1 MSNVH
6 SDDIF
11 SLISSL
17 QKSQDTDKLIVEIL
31 SFASDIAQADGCFLY
46 KITPSKYIN
55 LEYINIKS
63 LRLSVKGASC
73 DKFFAPEYLPQS
85 KNKKNKHPSE
95 ICAVTKDIL
104 NTPNLYNEPS
114 IDASALKIFDL
125 ENSYNSVSL
134 LAFPLFDSNENVIS
148 VVQFINAKNSDGKTV
163 TFSTKI
169 QDQVVSLCQLISVL
183 LERQQ
188 QAIIYN
194 KFLESIVSTFTKII
208 LSKAPHISSI
218 KNSVPV
224 IAQMIAVA
232 ASTTSDENFKD
243 FEMSDNQWNL
253 LNIASWIYDCGR
265 IMAPDYVLN
274 KSTKLETVS
283 NRIHEIR
290 NRFEILRRD
299 AHIEYLQKRLNN
311 VADKEIL
318 QAEFVSKVKKLHDDF
333 NFVGLC
339 NNDTFDL
346 SEEDISRLDEIAS
359 QTFTR
364 YFDRSVGLSPQELVN
379 TNTKNLTDTEV
390 ENLIQDRPE
399 QISSEYNNGEL
410 SNLKIVEGTLN
421 PTEKDKTRQHILST
435 SEILSSVPFPK
446 EYSDVVEIINT
457 YNKLMLGNNTS
468 QKDHSKTTTIAKIIH
483 LATIFASLS
492 ANQTPF
498 FKPKKLSEIMKTMQK
513 LKNNRVIDPDLYD
526 LFVKSEIY
534 SDYAKE
540 HLNADQIDE
549 INIEE
554 II

>member
-17 QKSQDTDKLIVEIL
+17 QKSHDTDKLIVEIL

-318 QAEFVSKVKKLHDDF
+318 QAEFVSKVKKLHNDF

-339 NNDTFDL
+339 IPQNLRLLERIALSTNLDVEWGGGIKSEEALHRVFDSGAKYAIVGSVAARKPELFAQWLVKFGGERMVLGADVRQGKVSVNGWQEDL
-346 SEEDISRLDEIAS
+346 SLSIEELVEGLLPS
-359 QTFTR
+359 
-364 YFDRSVGLSPQELVN
+364 GLSQVICTDIERDGMLQGPSVELYEALQGRFEGVDF
-379 TNTKNLTDTEV
+379 TV
-390 ENLIQDRPE
+390 SGG
-399 QISSEYNNGEL
+399 ISSMHDIE
-410 SNLKIVEGTLN
+410 TL
-421 PTEKDKTRQHILST
+421 
-435 SEILSSVPFPK
+435 
-446 EYSDVVEIINT
+446 
-457 YNKLMLGNNTS
+457 S
-468 QKDHSKTTTIAKIIH
+468 QKG
-483 LATIFASLS
+483 LR
-492 ANQTPF
+492 
-498 FKPKKLSEIMKTMQK
+498 
-513 LKNNRVIDPDLYD
+513 RVI
-526 LFVKSEIY
+526 VGKAIY
-534 SDYAKE
+534 ENRITLKDIE
-540 HLNADQIDE
+540 RWLLNA
-549 INIEE
+549 
-554 II
+554 